1 MSTSTFTPPDQL
13 RIKIFADGADR
24 AGMLA
29 LYQNPLIQ
37 GFTTN
42 PTLMKAAGI
51 RDYEAFARDILGAI
65 TDLPISLEV
74 FSDDLEEMALQ
85 AKKISSWG
93 PNVYVKIPIT
103 NTRGESTRSL
113 VEKLAQSGLKLNITA
128 ITTLDQVRLMV
139 DALALAPSAFVS
151 IFAGRI
157 ADTGRDPLTVVK
169 PAVRLLSNVKNVEII
184 WASPRELLNLFQA
197 NQAGC
202 HVITIT
208 KLLLDKLPIIGK
220 DLDQVSL
227 DTVRMFH
234 NDACTAGFKL

>member
-1 MSTSTFTPPDQL
+1 MSASTFTPLDQL
-13 RIKIFADGADR
+13 KIKIFADGADR

-29 LYQNPLIQ
+29 LYKNPLIQ

-42 PTLMKAAGI
+42 PTLMKVAGN
-51 RDYEAFARDILGAI
+51 RDYEAFARDIIGAI
-65 TDLPISLEV
+65 PDVPISLEV
-74 FSDDLEEMALQ
+74 FSDDLEEMASQ
-85 AKKISSWG
+85 AKKIASWG

-103 NTRGESTRSL
+103 NTRGESTRRL
-113 VEKLAQSGLKLNITA
+113 VEELAKSGLKLNITA
-128 ITTLDQVRLMV
+128 ITTLDQVRLMT

-157 ADTGRDPLTVVK
+157 ADHGRDPLTVVK
-169 PAVRLLSNVKNVEII
+169 PAVSLLSNMKNVEII

-227 DTVRMFH
+227 DTVRMFY